1 MTTDIN
7 AATAQNMTVTAV
19 SQNVSIEFRYTQ
31 WTAHLQIPPT
41 ELIDRDGQT
50 RTATA
55 AVVSYQLYRHAN
67 AVTLHWGGGC
77 EPADRP
83 DIEAIAREA
92 ILAVFPEAVLS

>member
-1 MTTDIN
+1 MITDIN
-7 AATAQNMTVTAV
+7 AAT
-19 SQNVSIEFRYTQ
+19 EFRYKQ
-31 WTAHLQIPPT
+31 WIAHLQIPPT

-55 AVVSYQLYRHAN
+55 AEVSYQPSGP
-67 AVTLHWGGGC
+67 AVTLHWDGGC

-83 DIEAIAREA
+83 DIEAMAREA